1 MISLTRSRVL
11 RVVAGA
17 GTVGALSLVEPRR
30 LGPLGRATY
39 RVGVAAATGALVA
52 DSSRYDL
59 PVLDPV
65 RDGVV
70 AGGVTLGLMDVLE
83 SFDARM
89 VDALRAL
96 GMERPRLAL
105 AAVGAV
111 GAAAVIALPHLGDP
125 ERDWS
130 LPEESFGEAA
140 GEPLPSEVRALIA
153 ALLADAPEGAAL
165 PGAEALRGQ
174 LERARLLDTGAVST
188 DLQLV
193 VEDPERLAVPRQQLW
208 PVRAEFRRGG
218 IRYELE
224 LQIDDGRLGMLSV
237 MVPDEEPRL
246 EHALSQLSSPTFV
259 LPDPEE
265 ITLRRETDAP

>member
-1 MISLTRSRVL
+1 MITLTSAQAL

-17 GTVGALSLVEPRR
+17 GAVGALSLVEPRR
-30 LGPLGRATY
+30 LGPFAHGAY
-39 RVGVAAATGALVA
+39 RVGVAAATAALVA

-70 AGGVTLGLMDVLE
+70 AGGVTLGLMDVIE

-89 VDALRAL
+89 VDVLRGL
-96 GMERPRLAL
+96 GMTRPRLAL
-105 AAVGAV
+105 AALGAV
-111 GAAAVIALPHLGDP
+111 GAAAVIALPHMGEPDRGWAPL
-125 ERDWS
+125 
-130 LPEESFGEAA
+130 EETFGEPA
-140 GEPLPSEVRALIA
+140 GVPLPSEARDLIA
-153 ALLADAPEGAAL
+153 ALLADDPDAPAPSGAQ
-165 PGAEALRGQ
+165 ALRDQ
-174 LERARLLDTGAVST
+174 LATARALDTGGVST

-246 EHALSQLSSPTFV
+246 EHALSQLSSPAFV
-259 LPDPEE
+259 LPEPHE
-265 ITLRRETDAP
+265 IVLRREGETP

>member
-30 LGPLGRATY
+30 LGPFARATY
-39 RVGVAAATGALVA
+39 RVGVATATAALVA

-70 AGGVTLGLMDVLE
+70 AGGVTLGLMDLLE
-83 SFDARM
+83 SLDGRM
-89 VDALRAL
+89 VDLLRTL
-96 GMERPRLAL
+96 GMDRPRLVL
-105 AAVGAV
+105 AALGTV
-111 GAAAVIALPHLGDP
+111 GAAAVIALPHIGDP
-125 ERDWS
+125 EGDWTP
-130 LPEESFGEAA
+130 LEESFGEAA
-140 GEPLPSEVRALIA
+140 GVPLPSEARALIA
-153 ALLADAPEGAAL
+153 ALLADDPDGPVL
-165 PGAEALRGQ
+165 PGAEALRAQ
-174 LERARLLDTGAVST
+174 LVDARALDTGGVST

-193 VEDPERLAVPRQQLW
+193 VEEPERLAVPRQQLW
-208 PVRAEFRRGG
+208 PVRAEFRRYG

-246 EHALSQLSSPTFV
+246 EHALSQLSAPTFV
-259 LPDPEE
+259 LPDPDE
-265 ITLRRETDAP
+265 ITLRRETDTP

>member
-1 MISLTRSRVL
+1 ML

-17 GTVGALSLVEPRR
+17 GAVGALSLVEPRR
-30 LGPLGRATY
+30 LGPLAHGAY
-39 RVGVAAATGALVA
+39 RVGVAAATAALVA

-89 VDALRAL
+89 VDALRGL
-96 GMERPRLAL
+96 GMTRPRLAL
-105 AAVGAV
+105 AALGAA
-111 GAAAVIALPHLGDP
+111 GTAAVIALPHLGDP
-125 ERDWS
+125 DRSWS
-130 LPEESFGEAA
+130 LHEETFGEPA
-140 GEPLPSEVRALIA
+140 GVPLPSEARALIA
-153 ALLADAPEGAAL
+153 ALLADAPDAPAP
-165 PGAEALRGQ
+165 PGAEALREQ
-174 LERARLLDTGAVST
+174 LETARVLDTGGAGA

-193 VEDPERLAVPRQQLW
+193 VEDPRRLAVPRQQQW
-208 PVRAEFRRGG
+208 PVRGEFLRGG

-224 LQIDDGRLGMLSV
+224 LQIDGGRLGMLSV

-246 EHALSQLSSPTFV
+246 EHALSQLASPAFV
-259 LPDPEE
+259 LPDPDR
-265 ITLRRETDAP
+265 IALRRESEAP

>member
-1 MISLTRSRVL
+1 MITLTRARAL
-11 RVVAGA
+11 RVVVGA
-17 GTVGALSLVEPRR
+17 GTVGALTLVEPRR
-30 LGPLGRATY
+30 LGPLAHGAY
-39 RVGVAAATGALVA
+39 RVGIAAATAALVA

-70 AGGVTLGLMDVLE
+70 AGGVTLGLMEVLE
-83 SFDARM
+83 SLDARM
-89 VDALRAL
+89 VDALQGR
-96 GMERPRLAL
+96 GITRPRLAL
-105 AAVGAV
+105 AALGAV
-111 GAAAVIALPHLGDP
+111 GTAAVIALPHLGEPDRGWAP
-125 ERDWS
+125 
-130 LPEESFGEAA
+130 LEESFGEPS
-140 GEPLPSEVRALIA
+140 GVPLPSEARALIA
-153 ALLADAPEGAAL
+153 ALLADPEDAAPL
-165 PGAEALRGQ
+165 PGAQALREQ
-174 LERARLLDTGAVST
+174 LAIARGLDTGGAGA

-193 VEDPERLAVPRQQLW
+193 VDHPERLAVPRQQLW

-246 EHALSQLSSPTFV
+246 EHALSQLSSPSFV

-265 ITLRRETDAP
+265 IVLRQETDTP